1 MLHEDRL
8 PLTAASALTTRA
20 TDTIRPRKEGSEVHS
35 PHQHVLQ
42 LDIQGTPQAWISI
55 EHAAT
60 HHAAGAVAWCDG
72 ASPLRTLRG
81 GWNVAEGRQSLI
93 EVFPIIALRGAARV
107 NLFDHAPSVA
117 ASKLFRRDRM
127 TCAYCGQCFAER
139 DLQCEHIVPESR
151 GGTWS
156 WMNLVAACASCNGR
170 KAARTPEEAR
180 MPLLYLPYVPSR
192 FEDFLLAG
200 RNIRADV
207 HEWLA
212 ARLPK
217 ASRLS

>member
-1 MLHEDRL
+1 MQ
-8 PLTAASALTTRA
+8 PL
-20 TDTIRPRKEGSEVHS
+20 
-35 PHQHVLQ
+35 HQHVLQ

-60 HHAAGAVAWCDG
+60 QHAAGAVAWFEG
-72 ASPLRTLRG
+72 AGPLRTLHG
-81 GWNVAEGRQSLI
+81 GWNVATQRQSQI
-93 EVFPIIALRGAARV
+93 EVYPIIALRGAARV
-107 NLFDHAPSVA
+107 NLFDVEPAVA
-117 ASKLFRRDRM
+117 KEKLFRRDRA
-127 TCAYCGQCFAER
+127 TCAYCGFRFPER
-139 DLQCEHIVPESR
+139 DLQCEHILPESR
-151 GGTWS
+151 GGAWS
-156 WMNLVAACASCNGR
+156 WMNLVTACATCNGR

-207 HEWLA
+207 HDWLA
-212 ARLPK
+212 MRLPK